1 MGVGIAGNPDESFFA
16 FDPGSYNEIWA
27 TQSYDINGIT
37 PQTIHVQFSNQFV
50 VDANDVPEG
59 STFSGTSDFSST
71 LTLAQIQVVDANG
84 NEVTSGWT
92 VTAAS
97 GTHYPTVPEPAS
109 FAALAFGAVILI
121 KRRRS

>member
-84 NEVTSGWT
+84 NEVTSG
-92 VTAAS
+92 S
-97 GTHYPTVPEPAS
+97 GQLPLHQEHITQQS
-109 FAALAFGAVILI
+109 QS
-121 KRRRS
+121 RRPPLSR